1 MKDLVLTKVRHEEI
15 RGMWEK
21 AARFWC
27 KYSGY
32 ITLALLVM
40 IMVHGTVFA
49 SAGADSL
56 WSTLSNE
63 IKKWVTRLGGVIMFV
78 GGIMFGLGWKSDDA
92 EQRSRGGNTIIAGG
106 IVIAIAQLTSTFFA

>member
-1 MKDLVLTKVRHEEI
+1 MKDLVLTKISYEKT

-21 AARFWC
+21 AARFWN
-27 KYSGY
+27 KYSMY
-32 ITLALLVM
+32 ITLALVVL

-92 EQRSRGGNTIIAGG
+92 EQRSRGVNTMIAGG
-106 IVIAIAQLTSTFFA
+106 IVIAIAQLTGTFFA

>member
-1 MKDLVLTKVRHEEI
+1 MKDLVLTKISYEKT

-21 AARFWC
+21 AARFWN
-27 KYSGY
+27 KYSMY
-32 ITLALLVM
+32 ITLALVVL

-63 IKKWVTRLGGVIMFV
+63 IKKWVTRLGGVIMF
-78 GGIMFGLGWKSDDA
+78 GLGWKSDDA
-92 EQRSRGGNTIIAGG
+92 EQRSRGVNTMIAGG
-106 IVIAIAQLTSTFFA
+106 IVIAIAQLTGTFFA